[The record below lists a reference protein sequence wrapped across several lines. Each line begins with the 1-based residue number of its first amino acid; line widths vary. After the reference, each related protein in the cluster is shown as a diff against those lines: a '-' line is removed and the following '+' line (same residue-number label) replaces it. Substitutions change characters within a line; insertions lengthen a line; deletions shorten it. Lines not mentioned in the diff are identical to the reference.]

1 MKILRE
7 CMLDNIRQNKRSSVA
22 IIIALFLMTS
32 MMSCFCGMVYTCLL
46 YTSLFQ
52 RFYRTDM
59 SRQGTHAGLGLSI
72 ARELVERMGGQ
83 IWGERKDTML
93 CIKIAFAVRMKQ
105 EKENLK

>member
-46 YTSLFQ
+46 YTS
-52 RFYRTDM
+52 D
-59 SRQGTHAGLGLSI
+59 A
-72 ARELVERMGGQ
+72 ADEL
-83 IWGERKDTML
+83 
-93 CIKIAFAVRMKQ
+93 
-105 EKENLK
+105 